1 VSLRPFLSGARA
13 AARLVAS
20 ERVAAAWD
28 APSALP
34 GMTTGELAAHLAR
47 AVLQVAAYR
56 GATSGDGARPTDPTT
71 DAVGYFADLAGTTE
85 PGSALNTG
93 VRERAVDTAAVGHA
107 ALVQQLD
114 DTVDALA
121 RDLPAAP
128 PDELVVVG
136 HRAGQVLTLTE
147 YLRTR
152 CVELAVH
159 LEDLALSLGC
169 DPGVPPSTA
178 AVAVDV
184 LQAAARRR
192 HGDVAVLRALARR
205 ERDQVDAARVL

>member
-1 VSLRPFLSGARA
+1 MSLRPFLSGARS

-20 ERVAAAWD
+20 DRVAAAWD
-28 APSALP
+28 APSVLP
-34 GMTTGELAAHLAR
+34 GMSTGELAAHLAR

-56 GATSGDGARPTDPTT
+56 EAAPGDGPTSPTT
-71 DAVGYFADLAGTTE
+71 DAVGYFADLTGTTE

-93 VRERAVDTAAVGHA
+93 VRERAVVTAAAGHT

-114 DTVDALA
+114 AAVDALA

-128 PDELVVVG
+128 PDELLVVG
-136 HRAGQVLTLTE
+136 HRSGQVLTLTE

-169 DPGVPPSTA
+169 APGIPPSTA
-178 AVAVDV
+178 SVAVDV

-205 ERDQVDAARVL
+205 ERDELDAARVL

>member
-1 VSLRPFLSGARA
+1 MSTRAFLVGARS

-20 ERVAAAWD
+20 PRVAEAWD

-34 GMTTGELAAHLAR
+34 GLSTGELAAHLAR
-47 AVLQVAAYR
+47 AVLQVVAYR
-56 GATSGDGARPTDPTT
+56 DPSGPGRPATT
-71 DAVGYFADLAGTTE
+71 DAVGYYADLTGTTE
-85 PGSALNTG
+85 PGSTLNTG
-93 VRERAVDTAAVGHA
+93 VRERARTSAAPGHA
-107 ALVQQLD
+107 ALVAGLD
-114 DTVDALA
+114 AAVAALA
-121 RDLPAAP
+121 RDLPSAR
-128 PDELVVVG
+128 PDETLAVG
-136 HRAGQVLTLTE
+136 HRREQVLLLGE

-169 DPGVPPSTA
+169 EPGLPPSTA

-192 HGDVAVLRALARR
+192 HGDAVVLRALARR
-205 ERDQVDAARVL
+205 ERDRVDAARVL